1 MVEYDQNCRSRLGR
15 FFSPQEHWSHQG
27 RKDQAMDQ
35 PKPVRQNRR
44 GRSDTG
50 GAARQTSYARLM
62 NPFQPQR
69 AVSEDELQS
78 IHDTALRVLQEL
90 GIKVLLPEA
99 RAIYAAG
106 GALVDDDSLMVRI
119 GREMVDHALAVAP
132 ASITIKAREARRDVH
147 LAPGTM
153 TFMPGGGCPHAYDRI
168 RGRRPGTLADFREI
182 MQLIDGFDVVHY
194 MTASAEPQDSPMHRR
209 HYDTMQVQLQS
220 STKVPF
226 IYARGRAQVEDG
238 FKMIALAQGLEASF
252 ADQPRCFTVINTNS
266 PRTLDLPM
274 AEGIIDFAR
283 HGQVSMIT
291 PFCLMGAM
299 APVTVAGALTL
310 QHAEALAGIT
320 LAQLAR
326 PGAPVVYGAFASN
339 VAMKSGA
346 PAFGTPEHMRAS
358 LISGQLARH
367 IGLPWR
373 GSSGA
378 ASNMADAQGAAETT
392 LATMAATL
400 AGAAVTIHAAGW
412 LEGGLSFGYEKF
424 ITDLEV
430 LQTLA
435 ELATPLA
442 VDADS
447 LAFEAIAEV
456 APGGHF
462 FGSAHTMSRFR
473 GAFYDPLVSDWS
485 NIGQWTE
492 TGALRADERAT
503 TIWQDRLAAFTPSP
517 RALEGLDPVRNFI
530 ARRLAEG
537 GALPTS

>member
-1 MVEYDQNCRSRLGR
+1 LS
-15 FFSPQEHWSHQG
+15 
-27 RKDQAMDQ
+27 
-35 PKPVRQNRR
+35 
-44 GRSDTG
+44 
-50 GAARQTSYARLM
+50 
-62 NPFQPQR
+62 NPFAPQK
-69 AVSEDELQS
+69 AISDDQVQA
-78 IHDTALRVLQEL
+78 IHDTALRVLEEL
-90 GIKVLLPEA
+90 GMKVLLPEA
-99 RAIYAAG
+99 RAIYRAG
-106 GALVDDDSLMVRI
+106 GALVDDDSQMVRI
-119 GREMVDHALAVAP
+119 GRDLVAAALATAP
-132 ASITIKAREARRDVH
+132 KTILLKAREARRDVL
-147 LAPGTM
+147 LAPGAM
-153 TFMPGGGCPHAYDRI
+153 TFMPGGGCPHAYDRE
-168 RGRRPGTLADFREI
+168 RGRRPGTLADFRDV
-182 MQLIDGFDVVHY
+182 MQLIDGFDAIHY
-194 MTASAEPQDSPMHRR
+194 MTAAVEPQDSPMNRR
-209 HYDTMQVQLQS
+209 HYDTMRVQLQS

-226 IYARGRAQVEDG
+226 IYARGRAQVEDS
-238 FKMIALAQGLEASF
+238 FKMVALAQGLEADF

-378 ASNMADAQGAAETT
+378 AANMADAQGATETT
-392 LATMAATL
+392 LATMAAAL
-400 AGAAVTIHAAGW
+400 AGATVTIHAAGW

-424 ITDLEV
+424 LTDLEV

-435 ELATPLA
+435 ELAAPLA
-442 VDADS
+442 VTEDE

-456 APGGHF
+456 PPGGHF
-462 FGSAHTMSRFR
+462 FGADHTMTRFR
-473 GAFYDPLVSDWS
+473 GAFYEPLVSDWS
-485 NIGQWTE
+485 NHGQWS
-492 TGALRADERAT
+492 GAGSPRADERAT
-503 TIWQDRLAAFTPSP
+503 ALWQERLAAFTPSLK
-517 RALEGLDPVRNFI
+517 AIEGLGPVEDFI
-530 ARRLAEG
+530 ARRLVQG